1 MKRTGVGRLTE
12 FMRKA
17 TRAVVVYEGSRE
29 EMSETK
35 RYASVAKDVGSDGTT
50 YLSHTVDDTR
60 PENVR
65 QNEKVVRRPK
75 SIEIDAW
82 RCARIVMVCSGP
94 SSSLSPPFPTAT
106 TVFAHR

>member
-65 QNEKVVRRPK
+65 QNEKVASVN
-75 SIEIDAW
+75 ST
-82 RCARIVMVCSGP
+82 MP
-94 SSSLSPPFPTAT
+94 SAPSTPTHAANAPTTFPEEHIL
-106 TVFAHR
+106 V